1 MAMNVDMVALAKAAI
16 ERRKGAAAN
25 PARPRKDAPPS
36 GASQFAVPTG
46 AGATRVLFYKP
57 RSGAGEALPV
67 FVSMHGGGFVMG
79 SADDDDRWCREIAD
93 NAGCAVASVDYRLA
107 PEHKF
112 PVALE
117 ECYAVVKWLCANA
130 AGLGVDAGRVAVGGH
145 SAGGNLA
152 AGLCLLA
159 KERREF
165 SLAYQVLDYPP
176 LDLTVDPY
184 ATVTGDRLLTPATR
198 EFFTACYVNAPA
210 DAQNPLLSPLLAD
223 DLSGLPPALIITA
236 ELDPIRADGERY
248 AARLKATGVEVTYR
262 EFAGCMHAFTHFG
275 PEEAARAAWA
285 LIVDK
290 LRTAFA

>member
-1 MAMNVDMVALAKAAI
+1 MVKIAKAAI
-16 ERRKGAAAN
+16 AARKGAADGGA
-25 PARPRKDAPPS
+25 ARTHDALGG
-36 GASQFAVPTG
+36 GAAELTVRTG
-46 AGATRVLFYKP
+46 AGDTRVLLYRP
-57 RSGAGEALPV
+57 AGQARGPLPV
-67 FVSMHGGGFVMG
+67 FVSLHGGGFVMG